1 MVPNTTCVLARS
13 GGIDLRRVLQA
24 ILRPLLAGATI
35 LLASTAF
42 ACTSTSSDGAP
53 VSSDVFWV
61 LPVTEGMTRLPDSC
75 TEAVE
80 SVIKAT
86 VARPVSRIELIA
98 YADPVGSASFGLAQV
113 SRFAGQ
119 LREALLQRSP
129 KMKIRIETRL
139 LPTLGADTGKPA
151 LGRIMVRVPFK

>member
-1 MVPNTTCVLARS
+1 MVPKARFALIGR
-13 GGIDLRRVLQA
+13 GGIGSFRKGH
-24 ILRPLLAGATI
+24 LAVRAFLAYATI
-35 LLASTAF
+35 LGASAAL
-42 ACTSTSSDGAP
+42 ACTSTSSDGPP
-53 VSSDVFWV
+53 VSGDVFWV

-75 TEAVE
+75 TAAVE

-113 SRFAGQ
+113 SRFAGK

-129 KMKIRIETRL
+129 KMKIRIVTRL
-139 LPTLGADTGKPA
+139 LPTLGADAGQPA
-151 LGRIMVRVPFK
+151 IGRIMVRIPLR